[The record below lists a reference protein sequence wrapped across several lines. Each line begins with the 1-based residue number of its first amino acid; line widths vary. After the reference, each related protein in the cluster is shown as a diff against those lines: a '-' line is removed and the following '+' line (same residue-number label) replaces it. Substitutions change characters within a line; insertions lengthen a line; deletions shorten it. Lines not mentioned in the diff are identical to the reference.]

1 MPISDYVLD
10 NGLASLAGAN
20 RRMDICKSEPTTY
33 ADATT
38 DEGTGGSAVCTSS
51 TVGEVPNALP
61 GQGTIHRLS
70 GGVDGEIC
78 EILLHIV
85 TSGLDEFD
93 QTVYLPIRNQ

>member
-1 MPISDYVLD
+1 MTRKQWPAKDPSAIARYGFNWSPKNLGSDTISSVTC
-10 NGLASLAGAN
+10 NVIS
-20 RRMDICKSEPTTY
+20 
-33 ADATT
+33 
-38 DEGTGGSAVCTSS
+38 GSAVCTSS

-85 TSGLDEFD
+85 TSSLDEFD